1 MARIAVEIF
10 EFGDFVLDPA
20 ERLLLFRGQPVRL
33 TPKTFDLL
41 VALVRHRGRLMS
53 KDRLLDEVWPQIFV
67 AEINLSVNISA
78 LRKCLGLDRG
88 RQAFIETVPK
98 GGYRFVAPV
107 RVASRAAMSSSRS
120 PAGRRRPGSPT
131 RSTRRRRC
139 RR

>member
-1 MARIAVEIF
+1 MARPAGEIF

-88 RQAFIETVPK
+88 R
-98 GGYRFVAPV
+98 
-107 RVASRAAMSSSRS
+107 RADE
-120 PAGRRRPGSPT
+120 P
-131 RSTRRRRC
+131 
-139 RR
+139 